1 MFKIKKFTGKKTTA
15 VGFNWFFLF
24 FVFFLRNRGISLE
37 KYFPKIRKNCTKCKN
52 LKNAKVSKRTEIAV
66 ALNKVIST
74 SAVYGDRDIKMGDS
88 NFKVFF
94 KNKNFFSESKL

>member
-1 MFKIKKFTGKKTTA
+1 MSLCLKLK
-15 VGFNWFFLF
+15 NL
-24 FVFFLRNRGISLE
+24 LE
-37 KYFPKIRKNCTKCKN
+37 KKQLLSGSTGFFCFLSFFWGIEEFPKIRKNCTKCKN